1 MPITVSLVPGTIVW
15 TRCRS
20 MDTSVFLG
28 SSPVGTSLKTIKTLQ
43 MKQTLKQ
50 KRKLPILKEPTWW
63 SVLHELATGRE
74 FLTSGFSC
82 SLRVCRSTYLLLS
95 GATIQGS
102 KGQGSSPAWA
112 KENPSKKNNS
122 SANEKNMKQGA
133 EGNVLMIGHLRH
145 MVTWPG
151 NDGTSKPWSTRH
163 SLDALAILAHQSY
176 VCGLGLDSRSSDR
189 NPRYL
194 NKPGHVLG
202 LKSTFKPIP
211 IVHKR

>member
-20 MDTSVFLG
+20 TDISVFLG

-43 MKQTLKQ
+43 MKQTLKKQ
-50 KRKLPILKEPTWW
+50 QKLPILKEPTWW
-63 SVLHELATGRE
+63 YYMNLLTGRE

-112 KENPSKKNNS
+112 KENPSKKKNNS
-122 SANEKNMKQGA
+122 SANGKNMKQGV

-163 SLDALAILAHQSY
+163 SLYALAILAHQGY
-176 VCGLGLDSRSSDR
+176 VCGLGLDSRSSNR
-189 NPRYL
+189 NPRYF
-194 NKPGHVLG
+194 NKPGHALS